1 MKRSLFLLLA
11 LGLSLRVAAQVSMT
25 IQLPPAGVML
35 KAQLWNIVLVSA
47 SNASVNMRITMRL
60 TDPQTNQPLL
70 TGITRNILL
79 NKGARQLQLQDFMP
93 VQYEYLSPA
102 IDRSANGFLPSGN
115 YMACYSMIVEG
126 DKSGNQPG
134 EDCIPFTIEPVSP
147 PLLNTPANK
156 SELETILPQFT
167 WIPPAPLNLFS
178 DLNYDLTL
186 TEVYPGQ
193 SPEEAIQQNI
203 AVYRAPALRN
213 IFANYPSGGVQLDTG
228 RQYAWSVTARNGRL
242 FAAQTEVWTFRI
254 KSLAKPGNTPAGA
267 YVQLKRELDGAVVKA
282 GRMLS
287 VSYTNETADS
297 TLHYEII
304 PLEAGQRAAAEGTLK
319 AERGHNRFEV
329 PLERKGLSNGRLY
342 LFRLLNSRG
351 EYWQLKFIYN
361 KED

>member
-11 LGLSLRVAAQVSMT
+11 IGLSWRVAAQVSMT

-35 KAQLWNIVLVSA
+35 KAQLWNIVVVSA
-47 SNASVNMRITMRL
+47 SNAPLNIRITMRL

-70 TGITRNILL
+70 TGITRTIPL

-93 VQYEYLSPA
+93 VQYEYLSAA
-102 IDRSANGFLPSGN
+102 IDRSANGFLPAGN
-115 YMACYSMIVEG
+115 YMACYSMVVEG

-147 PLLNTPANK
+147 PLLNMPANS
-156 SELETILPQFT
+156 SELDTRLPQFS
-167 WIPPAPLNLFS
+167 WIPPAPLNLFN

-186 TEVYPGQ
+186 AEVYANQ

-203 AVYRAPALRN
+203 PVYRAPGLRN
-213 IFANYPSGGVQLDTG
+213 IFANYPSGAVQLDTG

-242 FAAQTEVWTFRI
+242 FAAQTEVWTFRV
-254 KSLAKPGNTPAGA
+254 KSLPQPGQEPADA
-267 YVQLKRELDGAVVKA
+267 YVELKKELDGAVVRT
-282 GRMLS
+282 GRILH
-287 VSYTNETADS
+287 VSYTNEAVDS
-297 TLHYEII
+297 TLRYEII
-304 PLEAGQRAAAEGTLK
+304 PLETGQRPVDEGLLK
-319 AERGHNRFEV
+319 IIRGHNRFDV
-329 PLERKGLSNGRLY
+329 PLERSGLSSGRSY

-361 KED
+361 KGN